1 MATPE
6 PAVIAVELAGR
17 EGARLRWDP
26 VWAEDASPSPWQLES
41 EPDWQS
47 VESIRLVS
55 ANFDDGAA
63 LGLAA
68 LRPRNAQGH
77 GDDIVIA
84 RLVDADGEETA
95 TTEAL
100 VSVEYDAEG
109 APRRLGLE
117 LWSDPDS
124 PPVRVAANRSGEAES
139 GSEGRETVPMRF
151 RLGGT
156 SGNGRYEVVRSR

>member
-1 MATPE
+1 
-6 PAVIAVELAGR
+6 
-17 EGARLRWDP
+17 
-26 VWAEDASPSPWQLES
+26 
-41 EPDWQS
+41 
-47 VESIRLVS
+47 
-55 ANFDDGAA
+55 
-63 LGLAA
+63 
-68 LRPRNAQGH
+68 
-77 GDDIVIA
+77 VIA
-84 RLVDADGEETA
+84 RLVDAEGEETA